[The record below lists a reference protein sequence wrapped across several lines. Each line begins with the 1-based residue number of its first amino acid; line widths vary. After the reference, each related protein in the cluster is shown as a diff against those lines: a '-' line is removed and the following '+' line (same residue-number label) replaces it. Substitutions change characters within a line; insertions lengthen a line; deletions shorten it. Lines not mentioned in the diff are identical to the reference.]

1 MAYKKFD
8 SPIRTETYVSY
19 AYDQQAEISILGE
32 TEKAYLI
39 VYCQYKKNGYGLKT
53 GNDVTMWIPKSIWDN
68 DKYFCVDHKNDRYF
82 EKPVWLN

>member
-1 MAYKKFD
+1 MAYTKFD
-8 SPIRTETYVSY
+8 SPIRTETFVSY

-39 VYCQYKKNGYGLKT
+39 VYCLYKKNGYGRKI
-53 GNDVTMWIPKSIWDN
+53 GKDVTMWIPKKIWDN
-68 DKYFCVDHKNDRYF
+68 DKYFCLDHKGDRYF